1 MYVVVPRSPKLLQA
15 MQNAVKVDDG
25 HVFDVHAQFIVKYS
39 YFDHLHDAVIKVPD
53 YVLEA
58 LLPIVTSFQELL
70 LTFNPQ
76 YSDFQNFHCM
86 KLDTKHQLKALE
98 MIASNSVPLSP
109 HCPPPPVIL
118 YGPFG
123 SGKTRILARAA
134 YEIMMNGIQKKV
146 CTRILISAHHEI
158 SITTFIFAYFGNVI
172 ARGHHLPFKII
183 LVSRKENKGNHANMY
198 MTPEEFAKESDN
210 IRRMNH
216 IVVIATYTMSLNFYQ
231 YLYSSEGF
239 FTHLFLDEA
248 AQVREPEAIIPLTLA
263 TKNAK
268 IVLAGDNKQVKKCAH
283 LPYTC
288 LPHVAYCVAVHCK
301 VTYIGD
307 LLFILNSTGWS
318 KHIGFRRRGP

>member
-1 MYVVVPRSPKLLQA
+1 MYVVVPRSHNLHQA
-15 MQNAVKVDDG
+15 MKNGVKVKDG
-25 HVFDVHAQFIVKYS
+25 CEFKVRAQFIVKHS

-58 LLPIVTSFQELL
+58 LLPISFSFRQLC
-70 LTFNPQ
+70 LTFEPQ
-76 YSDFQNFHCM
+76 YSDSRNFHYM
-86 KLDTKHQLKALE
+86 KLDNKHQLKALA
-98 MIASNSVPLSP
+98 MIASDSVPPSP

-158 SITTFIFAYFGNVI
+158 SIKTFIFAYFGVI
-172 ARGHHLPFKII
+172 ARGHHLPFKVI
-183 LVSRKENKGNHANMY
+183 LVSRKENKGKYANMY
-198 MTPEEFAKESDN
+198 MTLEEFAEESDN

-283 LPYTC
+283 LPYALYMLTSCC
-288 LPHVAYCVAVHCK
+288 LLCGCAWQSNIY
-301 VTYIGD
+301 
-307 LLFILNSTGWS
+307 
-318 KHIGFRRRGP
+318 R

>member
-15 MQNAVKVDDG
+15 MKNAVEVDNG
-25 HVFDVHAQFIVKYS
+25 HEFDVHAQFIVKYS

-58 LLPIVTSFQELL
+58 LLPIVTSFKELRL
-70 LTFNPQ
+70 KFNPQ
-76 YSDFQNFHCM
+76 YSDFRYM
-86 KLDTKHQLKALE
+86 KLDNKHQLKALE
-98 MIASNSVPLSP
+98 MIASDSVPLSP

-134 YEIMMNGIQKKV
+134 YEIMMNGIQKEV

-158 SITTFIFAYFGNVI
+158 SITTFIFAYFGRVI
-172 ARGHHLPFKII
+172 ARGHHLNPFKVI
-183 LVSRKENKGNHANMY
+183 LVSRKENKGIYANMY
-198 MTPEEFAKESDN
+198 MTPEEFAEESDN

-283 LPYTC
+283 LPYTLHAYLM
-288 LPHVAYCVAVHCK
+288 LPIVWLCMAK
-301 VTYIGD
+301 
-307 LLFILNSTGWS
+307 
-318 KHIGFRRRGP
+318 